1 MNKPWKL
8 VLLLVGIF
16 LAGGVTGAFV
26 MMRIGRNLISGR
38 PMPDQWAPMHL
49 KRLAEKLELKPEQ
62 VEELRPIVKANME
75 ELGRMR
81 TRSMAESKVVFER
94 MQREIEA
101 KLTPEQRVKFDQM
114 NKEMRERARKFMGP
128 GRPGGPGDHG
138 DHGPGDHGGSPG
150 PGSEGGHLPPPD
162 EKPAKD

>member
-16 LAGGVTGAFV
+16 LAGGVSGAFV
-26 MMRIGRNLISGR
+26 MMRMGRNLIAGR

-49 KRLAEKLELKPEQ
+49 KRLTEKLELTPQ
-62 VEELRPIVKANME
+62 QTEELRPIVKSHME
-75 ELGRMR
+75 ELTRLR
-81 TRSMAESKVVFER
+81 TQSMAETKVVFEQ
-94 MQREIEA
+94 MQREIAA
-101 KLTPEQRVKFDQM
+101 KLTPEQQVKFDQM

-128 GRPGGPGDHG
+128 GRPGGPG
-138 DHGPGDHGGSPG
+138 GPGGPPG
-150 PGSEGGHLPPPD
+150 QGFDGGHPPPPD